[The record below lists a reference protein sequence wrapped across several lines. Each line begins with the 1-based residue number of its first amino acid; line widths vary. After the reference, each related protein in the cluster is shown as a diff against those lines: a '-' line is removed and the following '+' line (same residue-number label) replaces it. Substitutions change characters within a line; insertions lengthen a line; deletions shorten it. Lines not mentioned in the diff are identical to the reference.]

1 MKLLYQYS
9 ARKSLLHNLD
19 PRTKL
24 LIIACYLAVALAVQN
39 YLFLTSAFLF
49 MVFLLWF
56 AGKISPR
63 EYSAFLLFLMPLIM
77 AITIIQA
84 LFNWPPGATYLS
96 IGILKL
102 SIPGILLGLNI
113 GLLLATMG
121 ITFSMFSMTT
131 DPYKIG
137 MVIYKAGVPFN
148 IAFMT
153 SFSLRL
159 LPLLQEEIQIIG
171 NAAKLRAYGSFDS
184 RNPVKGL
191 SGLIH
196 SIVPLM
202 ISSLKRSR
210 DIALAMELRHLNAPK
225 ELGIKRTFSTEVN
238 LRKADYLVILASII
252 YAVGVLLMHF
262 LFGI

>member
-1 MKLLYQYS
+1 MRLLYQFS
-9 ARKSLLHNLD
+9 ARDSLLHRLD

-24 LIIACYLAVALAVQN
+24 LIVGCYLVAVLLVPN
-39 YLFLTSAFLF
+39 PIFLTGSFLF
-49 MVFLLWF
+49 MILLLWF
-56 AGKISPR
+56 AGKISPQ
-63 EYSAFLLFLMPLIM
+63 EYGAFLVLLMPLIFS
-77 AITIIQA
+77 ITLIQA
-84 LFNWPPGATYLS
+84 FFNWPPGATS
-96 IGILKL
+96 WNIGWLRL
-102 SIPGILLGLNI
+102 SIPGIFLGLNI

-121 ITFSMFSMTT
+121 ITFAMFSMTT

-137 MVIYKAGVPFN
+137 MIIYKAGVPFN

-159 LPLLQEEIQIIG
+159 LPLLQEELQTIG

-184 RNPVKGL
+184 RNPIKGL

-202 ISSLKRSR
+202 IGSLKRSR

-225 ELGIKRTFSTEVN
+225 ELGIKRTFSTEV
-238 LRKADYLVILASII
+238 LLQKRDYIVIFLSLVYVIT
-252 YAVGVLLMHF
+252 VLSVHF
-262 LFGI
+262 LL